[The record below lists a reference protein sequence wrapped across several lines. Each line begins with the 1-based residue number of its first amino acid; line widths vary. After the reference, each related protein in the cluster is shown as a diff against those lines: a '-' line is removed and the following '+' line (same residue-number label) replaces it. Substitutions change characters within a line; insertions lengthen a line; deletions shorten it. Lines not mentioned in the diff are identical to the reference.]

1 MEITIDEGVE
11 LLKKEEVIAYPTE
24 TVYGMGAN
32 IYSIR
37 AINKIFDLKKRQIDK
52 PISIAISDFYMME
65 DFAFLPNRDVV
76 RVLLSRPITVI
87 LKKKRSV
94 PDILTGRTGKI
105 GMRLPEHP
113 VAQDIIK
120 KFGSPITSTS
130 ANISG
135 EEPPKC
141 VEDIPFDIP
150 VINGGEVSGVPSTV
164 VDLVDKKIIRNGM
177 DDEFAK
183 RVLKDFGV
191 IR

>member
-52 PISIAISDFYMME
+52 PISIAVSDFYMME
-65 DFAFLPNRDVV
+65 DFAFLPDIDVV

-113 VAQDIIK
+113 IAQDIIK

-141 VEDIPFDIP
+141 AEDIPFDIP